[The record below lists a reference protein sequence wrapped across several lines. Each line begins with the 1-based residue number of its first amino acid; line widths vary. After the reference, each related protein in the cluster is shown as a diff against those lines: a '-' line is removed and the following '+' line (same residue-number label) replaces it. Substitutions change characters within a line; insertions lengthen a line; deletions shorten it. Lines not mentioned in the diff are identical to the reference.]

1 MVYKFANFVD
11 ISKIQELTNL
21 FYKATGILTGILDL
35 EGNILTASGWNEI
48 CTKFHRTHSKAR
60 DRCIESDTY
69 ISKILADNK
78 NYKIY
83 QCQNGLIDAVAPVI
97 VQGKHIANVFT
108 GQLLLDKPDLDFF
121 IKQARELGFDE
132 SEYVR
137 ALLKIPIVEEER
149 LKHIMGYLC
158 GFAEILGEM
167 GMKELKFLESQAEIQ
182 AANADLETSQK
193 ILIAAL
199 EELRDQYDKLQEKEN
214 LARESE
220 KRWKYAIEGTGL
232 IVWDWNINHSEV
244 YFSKAYKSLLGFEAN
259 EFIGDTKEYISRIHP
274 EDRKDVLREMRK
286 YLDGDIL
293 FYHSEYRIK
302 DKEGNYKWIISK
314 GRVMERDQENKP
326 TRMVGTLTDV
336 TTRFQKT
343 QKITK

>member
-1 MVYKFANFVD
+1 MTYKFADFVD

-48 CTKFHRTHSKAR
+48 CTKFHRTNSKAR
-60 DRCIESDTY
+60 DKCIESDTY
-69 ISKILADNK
+69 IHKVLVENK

-97 VQGKHIANVFT
+97 VQEEHIANVFT
-108 GQLLLDKPDLDFF
+108 GQLLLGKPDLDFF
-121 IKQARELGFDE
+121 IKQAREFGFDE

-137 ALLKIPIVEEER
+137 ALLEIPIIEEKR
-149 LKHIMGYLC
+149 LKHIMAYLC
-158 GFAEILGEM
+158 CFAEILGEM
-167 GMKELKFLESQAEIQ
+167 GMKELKILESQAEIHT
-182 AANADLETSQK
+182 ANEDLENSQK
-193 ILIAAL
+193 ILIATL

-214 LARESE
+214 FARESE

-232 IVWDWNINHSEV
+232 IVWDWNINHNEV

-259 EFIGDTKEYISRIHP
+259 EFIGDTKEYINRIHP

-293 FYHSEYRIK
+293 FYHSGYRIK
-302 DKEGNYKWIISK
+302 DKEGNYKWIVSK

-336 TTRFQKT
+336 TMRFQKS
-343 QKITK
+343 QKIPK